1 MDDDLSQPQAV
12 EGIRITGAQ
21 EALPAEASRP
31 TGGDD
36 GVPRT
41 GQSSQPT
48 ASWDDEDD
56 EPWDDEWLAAE
67 GDVDHSPSGA
77 KADHVHHD
85 DDAGDESSWPS
96 ATDASAQI
104 RPDRSPAPAPGSE
117 PSDRAVNIDEDMSQD
132 EGRSSWSSFAGQGPR
147 WRNNADD
154 WDDGDGDG
162 SLIHDDDTRIGALD
176 PDRSDESDLYTF
188 DDLPAKEVAK
198 QAVGGEK
205 VAARSGG
212 RRAVRRRSDASAEPV
227 PASLRATGSGTRPGQ
242 RRPAGGTGKPA
253 GTTRPGDRS
262 GGGSMNGNG
271 NGRDSAPTSMGARV
285 GTGVVLL
292 GGALLVLIFLKRPG
306 GVILITLALTLAVLE
321 LFTALRQRGFQP
333 AIIPAGAGVALMP
346 FVAYNRGSGG
356 LLITLILATMT
367 CLLWYLVGVVRDRP
381 AVNMAVSVLGVLYVG
396 VLGSTGGLI
405 LQHPKGVTIL
415 LGAVVG
421 TVAYDVCGYFVGANA
436 GKIPLAPEISPN
448 KTVEGLVFGMIGAI
462 LVCTAVFA
470 RFRPFH
476 LKEAALLGLVVAVM
490 APLGDLCES
499 MIKRDLGI
507 KDMGTVLPGHGGILD
522 RIDAML
528 FVMPAVYFL
537 ALKVL

>member
-1 MDDDLSQPQAV
+1 MDDDLREPQQAA
-12 EGIRITGAQ
+12 EGIRISGAQ
-21 EALPAEASRP
+21 EALPAATGRASRGADP
-31 TGGDD
+31 
-36 GVPRT
+36 GVPRAP
-41 GQSSQPT
+41 GVA

-56 EPWDDEWLAAE
+56 EPWDDEWPDGDSPAAAHGEGVDDEDSWPVEADPSVEVRTDHRPGPATAAE
-67 GDVDHSPSGA
+67 RVIPI
-77 KADHVHHD
+77 D
-85 DDAGDESSWPS
+85 DDDS
-96 ATDASAQI
+96 
-104 RPDRSPAPAPGSE
+104 PD
-117 PSDRAVNIDEDMSQD
+117 D
-132 EGRSSWSSFAGQGPR
+132 GRSSWSTFAGQGPR
-147 WRNNADD
+147 WRSNADD
-154 WDDGDGDG
+154 WNDDDDAADG
-162 SLIHDDDTRIGALD
+162 SLIHDDATRIGALD

-188 DDLPAKEVAK
+188 DDLPSKPP
-198 QAVGGEK
+198 AVVEGERVSARAGARRGG
-205 VAARSGG
+205 ARRKADGGVESPSGI
-212 RRAVRRRSDASAEPV
+212 
-227 PASLRATGSGTRPGQ
+227 TRPGSNTARTPT
-242 RRPAGGTGKPA
+242 RRAGGAKAASGSSSSSRSGSRPNGSA
-253 GTTRPGDRS
+253 GTN
-262 GGGSMNGNG
+262 GGG
-271 NGRDSAPTSMGARV
+271 REAPPASMGARV

-306 GVILITLALTLAVLE
+306 GVLLVTLALTLAVLE

-333 AIIPAGAGVALMP
+333 AIIPAATGVALMP
-346 FVAYNRGSGG
+346 FVAYNRGSQG
-356 LLITLILATMT
+356 LLIALILATLT

-396 VLGSTGGLI
+396 VLGSTAGLI

-415 LGAVVG
+415 LGGVVG
-421 TVAYDVCGYFVGANA
+421 TVAYDVCGYFVGTNA

-470 RFRPFH
+470 RFAPFH

-499 MIKRDLGI
+499 MVKRDLGI
-507 KDMGTVLPGHGGILD
+507 KDMGTVLPGHGGVLD

>member
-31 TGGDD
+31 SGGDD

-41 GQSSQPT
+41 GRTTRPA

-56 EPWDDEWLAAE
+56 EPWDDEWLAAA
-67 GDVDHSPSGA
+67 GDIDRSTTGA
-77 KADHVHHD
+77 QDDEHD
-85 DDAGDESSWPS
+85 DDAGDDGSWPS
-96 ATDASAQI
+96 VADTDGQI
-104 RPDRSPAPAPGSE
+104 RPDRSPAPASGSE
-117 PSDRAVNIDEDMSQD
+117 LSDRAVTIGNDASPDD
-132 EGRSSWSSFAGQGPR
+132 ARSWSSFAGQGPR

-154 WDDGDGDG
+154 WDDADGDG
-162 SLIHDDDTRIGALD
+162 SLIHDDDTRVGALD

-188 DDLPAKEVAK
+188 DDLPAKDVAK

-212 RRAVRRRSDASAEPV
+212 RRAVRRRSDAVAEPV
-227 PASLRATGSGTRPGQ
+227 APSVRATGSSARPGQ
-242 RRPAGGTGKPA
+242 RRPTGGAGKPGGTA
-253 GTTRPGDRS
+253 RPGGRN

-271 NGRDSAPTSMGARV
+271 RGRDSGPISMGARV

-333 AIIPAGAGVALMP
+333 AIIPAAAGVALMP